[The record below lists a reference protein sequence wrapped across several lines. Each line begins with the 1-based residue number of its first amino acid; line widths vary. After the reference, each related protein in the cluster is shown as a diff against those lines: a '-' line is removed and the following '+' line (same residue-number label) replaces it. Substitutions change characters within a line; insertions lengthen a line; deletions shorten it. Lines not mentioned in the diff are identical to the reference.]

1 MARTRLKTRIHPAAG
16 WTLAELLVTLAIAS
30 VLSSLAAPGFG
41 QLLWEQRRV
50 AAVNSLVHALH
61 LARSESIK
69 QARQVVLCG
78 TGADDRCLED
88 PGPWTGGWKV
98 FVNLDRDNPPR
109 QDAGEPLLLR
119 SPAPEHLQVSANRR
133 AFVMRPVSV
142 RSTNGTVNF
151 CDRAGRRDG
160 RSVIVSY
167 TGRPRTG
174 TTAPACEA
182 G

>member
-1 MARTRLKTRIHPAAG
+1 MTNTPIKTRFWPAGG

-30 VLSSLAAPGFG
+30 VLSALAAPGFG
-41 QLLWEQRRV
+41 QLLWEQRRIST
-50 AAVNSLVHALH
+50 VNSLVHALH

-78 TGADDRCLED
+78 TGDGGRCLD
-88 PGPWTGGWKV
+88 APGAWTGGWKV

-109 QDAGEPLLLR
+109 QDAGEPLLLHA
-119 SPAPEHLQVSANRR
+119 PAPEHLQVSANRL

-151 CDRAGRRDG
+151 CDPAGRRTG
-160 RSVIVSY
+160 ASVIVSY

-174 TTAPACEA
+174 NVAPACP
-182 G
+182 GD